1 MRPKVLTAMKMTTT
15 IDAPPVLRSPTFRSF
30 PEKLMTKKQRK
41 DHHKK
46 LFIPLHTFE
55 VLDFPVR
62 VRRIEPLETRC
73 IGAVSDSF
81 AIKKGKPS
89 GCYA

>member
-1 MRPKVLTAMKMTTT
+1 MKMTTT
-15 IDAPPVLRSPTFRSF
+15 KDAPPILGSPRFRSF
-30 PEKLMTKKQRK
+30 LEKLMATRQRK

-62 VRRIEPLETRC
+62 VRLVESLGNGYVE
-73 IGAVSDSF
+73 AVCGQF
-81 AIKKGKPS
+81 VFKG
-89 GCYA
+89 